1 MTASISPAAAERTG
15 QAVAPAAA
23 VGVATAGYLA
33 AARLSDPFAE
43 TTVAGVTVQCP
54 IHGVTGGFCPGCGS
68 TRAVH
73 ELLHGDV
80 AGSLACHPLVLP
92 LVLLLGYLAV
102 SWLVRRRGT
111 VTRWARSATE
121 LPAWLPVLV
130 LSGFVALTIV
140 RNVPGMEWLVPP
152 DVAP

>member
-1 MTASISPAAAERTG
+1 MVATLSPTARRAGLPVAPVAVGTATVAYL
-15 QAVAPAAA
+15 AVA
-23 VGVATAGYLA
+23 GLA
-33 AARLSDPFAE
+33 DPFSE
-43 TTVAGVTVQCP
+43 TTVGGVTIQCP
-54 IHGVTGGFCPGCGS
+54 VHGVTGGFCPGCGS

-73 ELLHGDV
+73 ELLHGDIV
-80 AGSLACHPLVLP
+80 GSLACHPLVLP
-92 LVLLLGYLAV
+92 LVVLLGYLAA
-102 SWLVRRRGT
+102 SWAARRRGA

-130 LSGFVALTIV
+130 FTGFVVLTIV